1 MHTRIEIGSVAGV
14 PIYLDV
20 FFLLILFILSSDYFT
35 SGNSQMMSLGLL
47 IIAGMMAS
55 ILLHELGHG
64 LVAHFFK
71 VRISHIDLTG
81 LGGIIH
87 FASSLPKGGFKCAA
101 IFLAGPAVNYLLS
114 LGLVQLGYVA
124 ALAGKPL
131 VAMLLYQLASINL
144 YYALFNLLPAYPLD
158 GGHTLDALLGKI
170 TSAIWAQRIVSVL
183 GLIVAAL
190 LIVTSIPSFP
200 RSIFMLMFAFFLI
213 ELNYIAF
220 KQVGGFGGRRR

>member
-1 MHTRIEIGSVAGV
+1 MHTRIELGSVAGV

-20 FFLLILFILSSDYFT
+20 FFLLILVIFSSDYFT

-47 IIAGMMAS
+47 IIGGMMGS

-64 LVAHFFK
+64 LVAHLFK

-87 FASSLPKGGFKCAA
+87 FASSLPKDWFKRAA

-114 LGLVQLGYVA
+114 LGLGQLGYVA
-124 ALAGKPL
+124 AQAGKPL

-183 GLIVAAL
+183 GLIVAAM

-200 RSIFMLMFAFFLI
+200 RSVFMLMFAFFLI

>member
-1 MHTRIEIGSVAGV
+1 MHTRIELGSVAGV
-14 PIYLDV
+14 PIYLDM
-20 FFLLILFILSSDYFT
+20 FFLLILFIFSSDYFT

-64 LVAHFFK
+64 LVAHLFK

-114 LGLVQLGYVA
+114 LGLAQVGLLA
-124 ALAGKPL
+124 AQSGKPL
-131 VAMLLYQLASINL
+131 VAMLLFQLASINL

-158 GGHTLDALLGKI
+158 GGHTLDALLGKV
-170 TSAIWAQRIVSVL
+170 TTAIWAQRIVSVL
-183 GLIVAAL
+183 GLIVAAFL
-190 LIVTSIPSFP
+190 VLTSIPSFP

>member
-1 MHTRIEIGSVAGV
+1 MHTRIELGSIAGI
-14 PIYLDV
+14 PIYLDM
-20 FFLLILFILSSDYFT
+20 FFLLILFIFSSDYFT

-47 IIAGMMAS
+47 IIAGMMGS

-64 LVAHFFK
+64 LVAHLFK

-114 LGLVQLGYVA
+114 LGLDQLGLVA
-124 ALAGKPL
+124 AHGGKPL
-131 VAMLLYQLASINL
+131 VAMLLYQLATINL

-170 TSAIWAQRIVSVL
+170 TSAIWAQRIVAVL
-183 GLIVAAL
+183 GMIVAAVL
-190 LIVTSIPSFP
+190 VLTAIPSFP
-200 RSIFMLMFAFFLI
+200 RSIFMLMFAFFLV
-213 ELNYIAF
+213 ELNYASF

>member
-1 MHTRIEIGSVAGV
+1 MHTRIELGSVAGV

-47 IIAGMMAS
+47 IIAGMMGS

-64 LVAHFFK
+64 LVAHLFK
-71 VRISHIDLTG
+71 VRIGHIDLTG

-114 LGLVQLGYVA
+114 LGLGQLGYVA
-124 ALAGKPL
+124 AQAGKPL